1 MVRHVPD
8 PPLFAHVRAY
18 STLQRV
24 LGTCKLAIK
33 HKRATAAILHMYLNK
48 IYVQKRGENHV
59 HTVITAIVYA
69 KDRRE
74 ALLRARGIFDRLV
87 EDNVF
92 DYYALFDENRPAS
105 GTSRWGRLPVVAKAA
120 SRVGKQL
127 LEDKWHATR
136 RAFDKAITKI
146 REGINNSTDDELFT
160 DLVAVG
166 GMPGMFRYWGLRIGR
181 TEGLSVFLY
190 DDDATGIQTEDHFTN
205 ALNKWRRLYEEKDEV
220 NPNRNKEVWIVPA
233 DVHF

>member
-1 MVRHVPD
+1 M
-8 PPLFAHVRAY
+8 
-18 STLQRV
+18 
-24 LGTCKLAIK
+24 
-33 HKRATAAILHMYLNK
+33 
-48 IYVQKRGENHV
+48 

-92 DYYALFDENRPAS
+92 DYYTLFNENRPAS
-105 GTSRWGRLPVVAKAA
+105 GTSRWDRLPVIAKAD

-136 RAFDKAITKI
+136 RAFNEAITKV
-146 REGINNSTDDELFT
+146 REGINNYTDDELFT
-160 DLVAVG
+160 DRVALG
-166 GMPGMFRYWGLRIGR
+166 GMPGMFRYWCLRIGR
-181 TEGLSVFLY
+181 TEGPSVFLY
-190 DDDATGIQTEDHFTN
+190 DDDATGIQTEDHLTN
-205 ALNKWRRLYEEKDEV
+205 ALNKWHRLYEDEGKV
-220 NPNRNKEVWIVPA
+220 NPNQNKEVWIVPA